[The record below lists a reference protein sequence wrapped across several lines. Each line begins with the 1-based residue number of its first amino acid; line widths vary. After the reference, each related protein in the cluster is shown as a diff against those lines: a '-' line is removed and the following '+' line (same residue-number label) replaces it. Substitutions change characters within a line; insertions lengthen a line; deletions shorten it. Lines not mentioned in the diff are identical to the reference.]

1 MKRIFLSYARS
12 DDEPFVKRLYEDLTE
27 QGFQVWWDRQSM
39 PSRALTFLQ
48 EIRDAIDQADRLILV
63 VGPAAVKSNYVRPEW
78 LYALSVCKV
87 VTPLL
92 RIGDYNLLQEFPP
105 ELARLHCPD
114 CREQRPYED
123 ALAEVLRV
131 LNDPIPP
138 LGNLVGVP
146 ELPPHYLS
154 RSENLQTLE
163 NFLLADANRPVVM
176 TGTSRKVGLCGM
188 GGAGKSVI
196 ASGLARDCE
205 VRRSFSDGIFWL
217 TVGQE
222 PTLTTLQIQ
231 LAKALGSDRQIFEDV
246 QEGREHLRELLVNKV
261 CLLILDDIWQLEQAD
276 AFDVLSQ
283 RCRMVITTRDRGL
296 LTAIGAVEYPLDV
309 LSAEQSLL
317 LLAQWADQAVETLPD
332 QAHETAKECGYLP
345 LALSMAGAMVRGKPD
360 RWDNILSRLRS
371 ADLDKIR
378 QEFPGYPYPNLLRS
392 LTISVDALEP
402 TVRTRYL
409 DFAVFPED
417 TAIPEAV
424 LQTFWQPVGLDAYDT
439 QDVLDELVRR
449 SLLRRDERG
458 YLSLHDLQRD
468 YLQKQADLP
477 VLHTR
482 LLDAYAA
489 KCPAGWST
497 GPDDG
502 YFLDHVIY
510 HLSILARQDEIDQTL
525 VNFEFLSK
533 RLAQGNPSALIAD
546 FQYASATLQPLTQT
560 LQLATSLVGN
570 DPAQLKSQLVGRLGH
585 LREASIQRFV
595 EKLKQ
600 DRTQPWLCP
609 RIPTLISPNSGLLST
624 WQAFSKAPICRLLV
638 SDDETTLAVIEK
650 DQVTYWDIETRNS
663 ISSEQGQKIFQGL
676 DLTTWQSDLP
686 EQSFYQA
693 WLSSDVEYREWE
705 RSSEWR
711 SSTPEATVT
720 AECHIQI
727 HRKRTTD
734 SYVYESRISS
744 SVYITK
750 EGHRTHLQ
758 SEDVCEEKTHLEN
771 LFQPESSLTT
781 AVSVS
786 KDGNWL
792 VCGTFDGNIRILNLK
807 STSDSL
813 LHWQGK
819 VCNGTI
825 AALSLFP
832 SNDKVAFLTE
842 SGSLSIAQISSK
854 IKREK
859 TLAKSP
865 VAGYVLVSSTGKLAT
880 VVDSQA
886 NVLTFNTQNGQE
898 KRLETRLKG
907 ADEIRAWIT
916 SDARFVGIRICH
928 EAYPNEYERV
938 VVLDM
943 FTAKATYDL
952 VSSGIGK
959 TPENLPNRIF
969 ICKKNGDY
977 YLRRHEENRGSN
989 DTEVDRVRHYPLS
1002 GNKFAEKAVEDSLR
1016 LGILSSIQGVFSS
1029 DSKEQREPEYT
1040 VLPWLESQ
1048 KVSGNGIRC
1057 EVAEDSRSVQV
1068 ILADEASTALTFT
1081 PDDPVVNAAISEDGS
1096 CVAIACESGQLHFLD
1111 VVIPA
1116 QG

>member
-1 MKRIFLSYARS
+1 MKGIFLSYARS

-27 QGFQVWWDRQSM
+27 RGFQVWWDRQSM

-114 CREQRPYED
+114 CREQRPYEE

-154 RSENLQTLE
+154 RSENLQALE
-163 NFLLADANRPVVM
+163 NLLLADANRPVVM

-231 LAKALGSDRQIFEDV
+231 LAQALGSDRQIFEDV
-246 QEGREHLRELLVNKV
+246 REGKEHLRELLIDKV

-276 AFDVLSQ
+276 AFDVLGQ
-283 RCRMVITTRDRGL
+283 RCRMVVTTRDRGL

-360 RWDNILSRLRS
+360 RWDNVLSRLRS
-371 ADLDKIR
+371 ADLEKIR

-392 LTISVDALEP
+392 LTVSVDALEP

-424 LQTFWQPVGLDAYDT
+424 LQTFWQSVGLDAYDT
-439 QDVLDELVRR
+439 QDVLDELVKR

-477 VLHTR
+477 TLHTR
-482 LLDAYAA
+482 LLNAYAA

-510 HLSILARQDEIDQTL
+510 HLSIVARQDEIDQTL

-546 FQYASATLQPLTQT
+546 FQYASPGLQPLTQT

-585 LREASIQRFV
+585 LREASIQHFV
-595 EKLKQ
+595 ETLKQ
-600 DRTQPWLCP
+600 DKTQPWLRP
-609 RIPTLISPNSGLLST
+609 RLPTLISSKSGLLST
-624 WQAFSKAPICRLLV
+624 WQAFSKEPICRLLV

-650 DQVTYWDIETRNS
+650 DQVTYWDIETRSS
-663 ISSEQGQKIFQGL
+663 ISSEQGQKIFRGL
-676 DLTTWQSDLP
+676 DLTTWQSNLP
-686 EQSFYQA
+686 ELSFYLA
-693 WLSSDVEYREWE
+693 WSVFNLPVDEQEFSFEWCF
-705 RSSEWR
+705 
-711 SSTPEATVT
+711 STPEASIM
-720 AECHIQI
+720 AECQVQMYRQQTQIQML
-727 HRKRTTD
+727 RKPITED
-734 SYVYESRISS
+734 QILSG
-744 SVYITK
+744 VYITR
-750 EGHRTHLQ
+750 EGHRVRLQ
-758 SEDVCEEKTHLEN
+758 SEDEH
-771 LFQPESSLTT
+771 LTT
-781 AVSVS
+781 AVAIS

-792 VCGTFDGNIRILNLK
+792 ACGTHDGNIRIVNL
-807 STSDSL
+807 TSISASS
-813 LHWQGK
+813 LHWQSK
-819 VCNGTI
+819 VCNEPI
-825 AALSLFP
+825 VALSLFP
-832 SNDKVAFLTE
+832 NKDKVAFLTFRGVLGVAQV
-842 SGSLSIAQISSK
+842 GSE
-854 IKREK
+854 IKQEK
-859 TLAKSP
+859 TLAKMP
-865 VAGYVLVSSTGKLAT
+865 AGEKYVFVSSSGKLAAIVAEQT
-880 VVDSQA
+880 
-886 NVLTFNTQNGQE
+886 NILILNTQNGKE
-898 KRLETRLKG
+898 ESLEFQIKG
-907 ADEIRAWIT
+907 VDAIRARIT
-916 SDARFVGIRICH
+916 SDTRFVGIEIIYAPYNEMHQELFGICQEH
-928 EAYPNEYERV
+928 
-938 VVLDM
+938 VVLDISTM
-943 FTAKATYDL
+943 KVVYDSL
-952 VSSGIGK
+952 NVISRDLPSS
-959 TPENLPNRIF
+959 IF

-977 YLRRHEENRGSN
+977 YLRRHDINRDSN
-989 DTEVDRVRHYPLS
+989 GTEVNRLRHYPLN

-1029 DSKEQREPEYT
+1029 DSKERREPEYA

-1068 ILADEASTALTFT
+1068 ILADDASTTLTFT

-1096 CVAIACESGQLHFLD
+1096 CVAIACESGQLHFVD